1 MKRIILI
8 VFVLSI
14 TIQTNAQIKSG
25 WGNLDYAVPES
36 PAFKLLGTQPTNL
49 LRPTS
54 LRDISL
60 GVGNY
65 LINDNS
71 GIIPKNLS
79 IEIAPTLFS
88 PNLNLNKYNKNKF
101 LYRTKLSI
109 GTLANQNGSYQIAGG
124 INFTLID
131 KSDKRDLK
139 NDFVKNILINHK
151 ASHENI
157 LKAVDLVFKSNM
169 FPNTSKLE
177 IKNAYEQSDS
187 TKKQIIN
194 AVATELIKIDTFSVT
209 DHDTLRNSWAKDNWN
224 ATIWQAGIGTKAN
237 FKDSIFKDITKKAG
251 YGIWSTFGTHFCK
264 YDQLLIGLSVLGSSD
279 TTGSLEKPDASLG
292 VRYYYGVN
300 EIKGFL
306 ELEGKIASQ
315 TNDNFYTI
323 KFGTEIRLEKGYWAD
338 LGFAFRNGSGETV
351 FYPSFS
357 IKYSLPDSEKK

>member
-14 TIQTNAQIKSG
+14 TIQTNAQIKRG

-65 LINDNS
+65 LTSDNA

-88 PNLNLNKYNKNKF
+88 PNLNLKKYNNNKF

-109 GTLANQNGSYQIAGG
+109 GTLTNQNGSYEIAGG

-131 KSDKRDLK
+131 KSDKRDSNNK
-139 NDFVKNILINHK
+139 FVSNILTAHRTDYKNISDAIN
-151 ASHENI
+151 
-157 LKAVDLVFKSNM
+157 LVYESNK
-169 FPNTSKLE
+169 FPGLSKLD
-177 IKNAYEQSDS
+177 IKTAYEQKDS
-187 TKKQIIN
+187 TKKEIIA
-194 AVATELIKIDTFSVT
+194 AVEMELEEAKY
-209 DHDTLRNSWAKDNWN
+209 DTLRNNWDKDNWN
-224 ATIWQAGIGTKAN
+224 ATIWQVGIGTKAN
-237 FKDSIFKDITKKAG
+237 FKDSVFKDITKKAG

-264 YDQLLIGLSVLGSSD
+264 YDQILIGLSVLGSSD

-300 EIKGFL
+300 EIKGFV

-315 TNDNFYTI
+315 TNANFYTI

-338 LGFAFRNGSGETV
+338 LGFALRNGSGEAV